1 MEKFMLKAR
10 IFGASL
16 IALSAGMGS
25 AMAADIPVETPA
37 PAPDVSYTPEPSF
50 SWTGFY
56 VGGLAG
62 YEWANIDAD
71 VPGDFDTD
79 NFLGG
84 VFTGY
89 NFDVGNG
96 LVLGVEGDVTY
107 HDQNG
112 GDGGVEVGTDWNG
125 TLRGRIGYAMDRFMI
140 YGTGG
145 LAVAN
150 AEASDA
156 TSSDSQTAVGWTA
169 GAGVETAFTNN
180 VFGRVEYRYT
190 DLGSDSYSLD
200 SGDVD
205 ADLTSHAVMVGVGV
219 KF

>member
-96 LVLGVEGDVTY
+96 LVLGVEADVTY

-156 TSSDSQTAVGWTA
+156 SSSDSQTAVGWTA

>member
-1 MEKFMLKAR
+1 MLKAR
-10 IFGASL
+10 VFGASL
-16 IALSAGMGS
+16 IALSAGIGG
-25 AMAADIPVETPA
+25 AYAADFPVETPP
-37 PAPDVSYTPEPSF
+37 PAPDVTYNPEPAF

-56 VGGLAG
+56 VGGLVG
-62 YEWANIDAD
+62 YEWAD
-71 VPGDFDTD
+71 VDTDVAGDFETD

-89 NFDVGNG
+89 NFDMGNG

-107 HDQNG
+107 HDQSAES
-112 GDGGVEVGTDWNG
+112 GGVEFGTDWNG
-125 TLRGRIGYAMDRFMI
+125 TLRGRIGYAMDRFMV

-150 AEASDA
+150 AEADDGVV
-156 TSSDSQTAVGWTA
+156 SDSQTAVGWTA

-190 DLGSDSYSLD
+190 DLGSDEFSL
-200 SGDVD
+200 SGGDVD
-205 ADLTSHAVMVGVGV
+205 ADLSSHGVMVGVGV

>member
-1 MEKFMLKAR
+1 MLKAR

-16 IALSAGMGS
+16 IALSAGTVG
-25 AMAADIPVETPA
+25 AMAADFPVETPP
-37 PAPDVSYTPEPSF
+37 PAPDVSYTPEPDF
-50 SWTGFY
+50 TWTGFY
-56 VGGLAG
+56 IGGLAG
-62 YEWANIDAD
+62 YEWANIDTD
-71 VPGDFDTD
+71 IPGDFDTD

-112 GDGGVEVGTDWNG
+112 SDGGVEFGTDWNG
-125 TLRGRIGYAMDRFMI
+125 TLRGRIGYAMNRFMI

-156 TSSDSQTAVGWTA
+156 TSSEDNTAVGWTA

-180 VFGRVEYRYT
+180 VFGRIEYRYT

-205 ADLTSHAVMVGVGV
+205 ADLTSHGVMVGVGV

>member
-1 MEKFMLKAR
+1 MLKAR
-10 IFGASL
+10 VFGASL
-16 IALSAGMGS
+16 IALSAGMGG
-25 AMAADIPVETPA
+25 AYAADIPLETPT
-37 PAPDVSYTPEPSF
+37 PGPDLSYEPEPAF

-56 VGGLAG
+56 LGGLAG
-62 YEWANIDAD
+62 YEWADMETDAS
-71 VPGDFDTD
+71 DFDSD
-79 NFLGG
+79 NFAGG

-96 LVLGVEGDVTY
+96 LVVGVEGDVTY
-107 HDQNG
+107 HDQEG
-112 GDGGVEVGTDWNG
+112 TDSAGVDFGTDWNG
-125 TLRGRIGYAMDRFMI
+125 TLRGRLGYAMGRFMV

-169 GAGVETAFTNN
+169 GAGVEAAVTDN
-180 VFGRVEYRYT
+180 VFARVEYRYT

-200 SGDVD
+200 SGDTD
-205 ADLTSHAVMVGVGV
+205 AELKSHGVMVGLGF